1 MKRGVELIMFDLD
14 GTLADTGQD
23 LAKAVN
29 HVRSGFKLEPLE
41 HRLICGHVG
50 RGVEYLMRHT
60 LPDEHLGR
68 LGEALN
74 QFLQYYERHLLE
86 STELYPHVL
95 DTLDYFSKK
104 KKVIVTNK
112 PQGLTVSLLKGLGIV
127 TCFDAVLGGDSGP
140 RKKPDPE
147 PLRRVLACF
156 DVEPVKA
163 VMVGDGNTDI
173 EAGKGA
179 GVHTCG
185 VTYGLGRIEELR
197 EAKPDFL
204 IDDLRQLTEHF
215 C

>member
-1 MKRGVELIMFDLD
+1 
-14 GTLADTGQD
+14 
-23 LAKAVN
+23 
-29 HVRSGFKLEPLE
+29 
-41 HRLICGHVG
+41 
-50 RGVEYLMRHT
+50 
-60 LPDEHLGR
+60 
-68 LGEALN
+68 
-74 QFLQYYERHLLE
+74 
-86 STELYPHVL
+86 
-95 DTLDYFSKK
+95 
-104 KKVIVTNK
+104 
-112 PQGLTVSLLKGLGIV
+112 
-127 TCFDAVLGGDSGP
+127 
-140 RKKPDPE
+140 
-147 PLRRVLACF
+147 LRRVLACF